1 MKDLKEKV
9 IELLQPTGMVSVIKN
24 YSEKEIISF
33 IKCAIG
39 GDINTFEEMK
49 EVMKTSQFGELL
61 NILDNYAQEELF
73 DIYCEAVGLKQ

>member
-1 MKDLKEKV
+1 MADLKERAIQV
-9 IELLQPTGMVSVIKN
+9 LLPTGLTSVIKN

-61 NILDNYAQEELF
+61 NILDYDSQEELF
-73 DIYCEAVGLKQ
+73 YIYCEAVGLKQ